1 MKRGREVKNF
11 SCRFPK
17 PIFEKL
23 RYIARHDCR
32 SVSSMV
38 WVMVREQILVF
49 ERENG
54 EIKL

>member
-1 MKRGREVKNF
+1 MKRGTEVKNF

-38 WVMVREQILVF
+38 WVMVMEQILVF

-54 EIKL
+54 DIKL